1 MGPGVSFI
9 ITRMKKSVALGIFFL
24 CSSAY
29 ASSILD
35 IGTDYRLRAITIS
48 KADYG
53 LTGGQNYPL
62 YYSQRAEAHIGGRFS
77 PNLEFM
83 TQFQALGVAG
93 SSASITNVTVDPSQN
108 RYPSTNFSPWIQSA
122 YMKANHLF
130 DSSISLTIGRQP
142 ITLGDGLILSDDDL
156 GFTGV
161 RVDGVLPW
169 YDVRANVFAF
179 KPGQNLTNTNGGI
192 DLYGVELTKPISSN
206 ARAQFSIV
214 NEHDTSGSTVFIRP
228 SENASR
234 FQPFSAAS
242 GVTTTN
248 FNQFNFTATNITK
261 TYFDGRAEWRLAE
274 GGFIKGEAAIQTGT
288 VSRDPSL
295 GTSTAAALGY
305 SPDVKLGGYA
315 FLVSGGLF
323 TRFSKYG
330 PIEIHGLF
338 GLASGDSGGGT
349 DGAFQ
354 PDFGHQY
361 DGLERSGFG
370 EFYGSTLYNAI
381 PSHSYGTSA
390 SSPSVSGLPQGVSGI
405 RVIGAG
411 VTTHPTS
418 LLSFGID
425 YYVYTAQEN
434 ATFSPAPSESSLGT
448 ELDFGAGFAYT
459 NYLTFRATYAIFSPG
474 KAYGAFQD
482 NAARFALEAVGRF

>member
-1 MGPGVSFI
+1 
-9 ITRMKKSVALGIFFL
+9 MKKSVVLGLFFL

-29 ASSILD
+29 ATSILD
-35 IGTDYRLRAITIS
+35 IGTDYRLRTIS
-48 KADYG
+48 INKADYG
-53 LTGGQNYPL
+53 LTGNQNYPL

-93 SSASITNVTVDPSQN
+93 STGSISNVTVDPSQG
-108 RYPSTNFSPWIQSA
+108 RYPNTNFTPWIQWA
-122 YMKANHLF
+122 YLKANHLF
-130 DSSISLTIGRQP
+130 DSSVGLTIGRQP

-156 GFTGV
+156 GFTGI
-161 RVDGVLPW
+161 RMDAVLPW
-169 YDVRANVFAF
+169 YDIRANVFTF
-179 KPGQNLTNTNGGI
+179 KPGQNLSNTNGGI
-192 DLYGVELTKPISSN
+192 DIFGFELTKPATNMRYQLSV
-206 ARAQFSIV
+206 V
-214 NEHDTSGSTVFIRP
+214 NEHDASGSTVFIRP
-228 SENASR
+228 SENASVHSP
-234 FQPFSAAS
+234 QYLQYVNSLGGQAPQ
-242 GVTTTN
+242 N
-248 FNQFNFTATNITK
+248 FNFTATNINK
-261 TYFDGRAEWRLAE
+261 TFLDSRVEYRLAE
-274 GGFIKGEAAIQTGT
+274 GGFIKGEAALQTGQ

-295 GTSTAAALGY
+295 GTSSAAALGY

-338 GLASGDSGGGT
+338 GIASGDSGSGT
-349 DGAFQ
+349 DNAFQ

-370 EFYGSTLYNAI
+370 EFYGATLHNAI
-381 PSHSYGTSA
+381 PSSSYGASA
-390 SSPSVSGLPQGVSGI
+390 SSPSVSGLPQGNSGL

-418 LLSFGID
+418 LVSVGID
-425 YYVYTAQEN
+425 YYVYTAEESTN
-434 ATFSPAPSESSLGT
+434 FSPAPSESSLGT
-448 ELDFGAGFAYT
+448 ELDIGAGLAYT

-474 KAYGAFQD
+474 KAYGAFTN
-482 NAARFALEAVGRF
+482 NATRFALEAVGRF

>member
-1 MGPGVSFI
+1 MEPGVSFI
-9 ITRMKKSVALGIFFL
+9 ITRMKKIVALGLLFL

-35 IGTDYRLRAITIS
+35 IGTDYRLRTIS
-48 KADYG
+48 ITKADYG
-53 LTGGQNYPL
+53 LTGNQNYPL

-93 SSASITNVTVDPSQN
+93 SSGSITNVTVDPSQG
-108 RYPSTNFSPWIQSA
+108 RYPNTNFSPWIQWA

-130 DSSISLTIGRQP
+130 DTSVGLTIGRQP

-161 RVDGVLPW
+161 RVDATLPW
-169 YDVRANVFAF
+169 YDIRANVFTF
-179 KPGQNLTNTNGGI
+179 KPGQNLSNTNGGI
-192 DLYGVELTKPISSN
+192 DIYGFELTKPVTN
-206 ARAQFSIV
+206 MRYQFSVV
-214 NEHDTSGSTVFIRP
+214 NEHDASGSTVFIRP
-228 SENASR
+228 SENASANNPQ
-234 FQPFSAAS
+234 FLTLP
-242 GVTTTN
+242 GVTPQN
-248 FNQFNFTATNITK
+248 FNFTATNINK
-261 TYFDGRAEWRLAE
+261 TFLDTRVDYRLAE
-274 GGFIKGEAAIQTGT
+274 GGFIKAEAALQTGQ
-288 VSRDPSL
+288 VNRDPSL

-305 SPDVKLGGYA
+305 SPSVTLGGYA

-349 DGAFQ
+349 DNAFQ

-361 DGLERSGFG
+361 DGMERSGFG
-370 EFYGSTLYNAI
+370 EFYGSTLYNAL
-381 PSHSYGTSA
+381 PSSSYGASA
-390 SSPSVSGLPQGVSGI
+390 SSPSVSGLPQGNSGI

-418 LLSFGID
+418 LISVGID
-425 YYVYTAQEN
+425 YFVYTAEESTN
-434 ATFSPAPSESSLGT
+434 FSPAPSESSLGT
-448 ELDFGAGFAYT
+448 ELDIGAGLAYT

-474 KAYGAFQD
+474 KAYGAFTN
-482 NAARFALEAVGRF
+482 NATRFALEAVGRF